1 MRVEPDEGVG
11 VQIAAGVITYYGVKN
26 AKDAIEAEGGKFT
39 ASDIFTNATFRC
51 VEAFA
56 SCLSIYSTRSID
68 GRGGGAAEPASRR

>member
-1 MRVEPDEGVG
+1 M
-11 VQIAAGVITYYGVKN
+11 QIAAGVITYYGVKN

-68 GRGGGAAEPASRR
+68 GRGGRAAEPASRR